1 MVSAATTV
9 VLVVIN
15 IIESDNKSG
24 SFSNNKIRKGQYL
37 MEDKRLEELLLQ
49 LMQDIAVIK
58 SKLASIEEIKLDAK
72 TLGTRV
78 DNLEAQNR
86 EHDRIIKSLENRAST
101 MEQFTRNN
109 MSDAK
114 KQMTS
119 VYVSL
124 GVALF
129 SAVLSVISGLL
140 F

>member
-1 MVSAATTV
+1 
-9 VLVVIN
+9 
-15 IIESDNKSG
+15 
-24 SFSNNKIRKGQYL
+24 

-58 SKLASIEEIKLDAK
+58 ARLASIEEIKLDAK
-72 TLGTRV
+72 TLGARV

-101 MEQFTRNN
+101 MEEFTRNN
-109 MSDAK
+109 MTDVK
-114 KQMTS
+114 KQQTG
-119 VYVSL
+119 VFISL

>member
-1 MVSAATTV
+1 
-9 VLVVIN
+9 
-15 IIESDNKSG
+15 
-24 SFSNNKIRKGQYL
+24 

-58 SKLASIEEIKLDAK
+58 AKLASIEEIKLDAK

-78 DNLEAQNR
+78 DHLEAQNR

-109 MSDAK
+109 MTDAK
-114 KQMTS
+114 KQQT
-119 VYVSL
+119 
-124 GVALF
+124 GVFISMGIALL
-129 SAVLSVISGLL
+129 SAALSVITGLL